1 VVSRIYNGSPTQ
13 IGNREYAKGANV
25 KGFIASW
32 AERKATLAAGLFAGA
47 SVYINLVE
55 HPARMEAGTDLAL
68 TEFAPSYHRATV
80 TQVSLA
86 SVGFLSALVAWRLRS
101 DARWLIGGGLLVSV
115 IPFTA
120 LAILPTNKQLLDP
133 ATKNDLDRA
142 ERLLSRWGR
151 LHAVRS
157 VLSLAAL
164 LLFLFLLGNRRG

>member
-1 VVSRIYNGSPTQ
+1 MGNGTY
-13 IGNREYAKGANV
+13 GKGAGMRGLV
-25 KGFIASW
+25 ATL

-55 HPARMEAGTDLAL
+55 HPARMQAGTDVALA
-68 TEFAPSYHRATV
+68 EFAPSYHRATV

-86 SVGFLSALVAWRLRS
+86 GLGFLGALVAWRLRS
-101 DARWLIGGGLLVSV
+101 DPRWLAGGGLLISV

-133 ATKNDLDRA
+133 ATANDPDLA
-142 ERLLSRWGR
+142 VRLLTRWGR

-157 VLSLAAL
+157 VLGLAAL
-164 LLFLFLLGNRRG
+164 LLFLLSLGSRRN

>member
-1 VVSRIYNGSPTQ
+1 MHCK
-13 IGNREYAKGANV
+13 EAEV
-25 KGFIASW
+25 KGFVASW

-55 HPARMEAGTDLAL
+55 HPARMQAGTQVALA
-68 TEFAPSYHRATV
+68 EFAPSYHRATV

-86 SVGFLSALVAWRLRS
+86 SVGFLSALAVWRLRS
-101 DARWLIGGGLLVSV
+101 DARWLVGGGLLVSV

-133 ATKNDLDRA
+133 ATANDPDLA
-142 ERLLSRWGR
+142 ERLLNRWGK

-157 VLSLAAL
+157 VLSLASL
-164 LLFLFLLGNRRG
+164 LLFLFILGNRRS